1 MVKTG
6 GGSSPSS
13 TTTTTTTTTTTRETY
28 RTVSSFV
35 RVAVVI
41 YIIAQTLYVDESLD
55 TLDIVRMDDGS
66 I

>member
-1 MVKTG
+1 HRLCEKG
-6 GGSSPSS
+6 ERGERE
-13 TTTTTTTTTTTRETY
+13 TTTTTTTSRETY